1 MNKLYFDKLVVGGS
15 LTAILY
21 AYKNNL
27 PIIVD
32 IPHAPFQFDYCPDE
46 WDLSFIG
53 FSKVIQHRKS
63 QVWDRLLFVMA
74 MAGLVIF
81 PNNIQSFRLDNG
93 QIIVITL
100 DNKRIEVEYNEIV
113 EFDKEKGEDVIV
125 YDWFAVRS
133 GATHEYD
140 ALADPNSNL
149 CHTLLFHPSTRKATR
164 KEIKDVCSISTL
176 PEKELYL
183 PYNSETY
190 ARLKTIQMMKDAGI
204 RGQSNGYNKYGKQLH
219 YAIKIEHMYRETYYK
234 YNNGYTM
241 EDILKTEL
249 DKESQLW
256 KLTQNL
262 IIQTLFT

>member
-1 MNKLYFDKLVVGGS
+1 MNKLYFDKLVIGGS
-15 LTAILY
+15 LTAVLY

-32 IPHAPFQFDYCPDE
+32 IPHAPFQFDYCPEE

-53 FSKVIQHRKS
+53 FSKAIQHRKS
-63 QVWDRLLFVMA
+63 QVWDRLLFIMA

-140 ALADPNSNL
+140 VLADPNSDF
-149 CHTLLFHPSTRKATR
+149 CHTLLFHPSTRKSTR

-176 PEKELYL
+176 PEKELHLAYH
-183 PYNSETY
+183 SETY
-190 ARLKTIQMMKDAGI
+190 SRLKTIQMMKDAGI

-219 YAIKIEHMYRETYYK
+219 YAIKIEHMYRELYYK
-234 YNNGYTM
+234 YNNGYAI

>member
-1 MNKLYFDKLVVGGS
+1 MNKLFFNKIVVGGS
-15 LTAILY
+15 LTAVLY

-32 IPHAPFQFDYCPDE
+32 IPHAPFQFDYCPEE
-46 WDLSFIG
+46 WDLRFIG
-53 FSKVIQHRKS
+53 FSKMIKHRKS
-63 QVWDRLLFVMA
+63 QVWDRLLFIMA
-74 MAGLVIF
+74 MTGLVIF
-81 PNNIQSFRLDNG
+81 PNNIQNFRLENDK
-93 QIIVITL
+93 IIVITL
-100 DNKRIEVEYNEIV
+100 DNKRIEVEYNEII
-113 EFDKEKGEDVIV
+113 EFDKEKGEDVVV

-133 GATHEYD
+133 GATHEYNI
-140 ALADPNSNL
+140 LADPNSDF
-149 CHTLLFHPSTRKATR
+149 CHTLLFHPSTRKSTR

-176 PEKELYL
+176 PEKELHLSYH
-183 PYNSETY
+183 SETY

-219 YAIKIEHMYRETYYK
+219 YAIKIEHMYRELYYK
-234 YNNGYTM
+234 YNNGYVI

-262 IIQTLFT
+262 ITQTLFT